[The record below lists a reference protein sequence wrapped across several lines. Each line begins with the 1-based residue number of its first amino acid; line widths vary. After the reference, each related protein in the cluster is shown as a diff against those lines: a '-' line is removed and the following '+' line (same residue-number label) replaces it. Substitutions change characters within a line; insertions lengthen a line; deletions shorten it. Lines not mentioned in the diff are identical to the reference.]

1 MLFDLRSRRRKN
13 VVRVIYLGLA
23 ALMIVGLVL
32 FGVGTG
38 ASGLLNNGNGGGGS
52 NGTTNTQV
60 KKAEAAVKQHPN
72 SASAWGSLYEAQM
85 INAQSGTNVTG
96 TSGEPTRSGVKA
108 LKAAAVSWQKYLALT
123 NQKPSLVLAE
133 YAGKMYTTL
142 ALTNTSGAWNDATD
156 SWQYAIQATPAS
168 QPGSLITPY
177 ECAALTGYA
186 GKQTQNATLAAA
198 RAEQL
203 AKKIHESVA
212 DTAQLKEALVGAK
225 KATKTAAEGALA
237 TCSTLQA

>member
-23 ALMIVGLVL
+23 AIMIIGLVL

-38 ASGLLNNGNGGGGS
+38 ASGLLNNGSGGGGATG
-52 NGTTNTQV
+52 NTNTQV
-60 KKAEAAVKQHPN
+60 KKAEAFVKKHPN
-72 SASAWGSLYEAQM
+72 SPSAWGALYEAQM
-85 INAQSGTNVTG
+85 INAQSGANVSG
-96 TSGEPTRSGVKA
+96 TSQEPTRAGVKA
-108 LKAAAVSWQKYLALT
+108 LTAAAVTWQKYLALT
-123 NQKPSLVLAE
+123 KQKPSTVYAE

-142 ALTNTSGAWNDATD
+142 ALTNTAGAWQDATNA
-156 SWQYAIQATPAS
+156 WQYTIQSIPSS

-177 ECAALTGYA
+177 ECAAFTGYA
-186 GKQTQNATLAAA
+186 GKQSQNAALASA

-203 AKKIHESVA
+203 AKQIHETVT
-212 DTAQLKEALVGAK
+212 DTAQLREALLAAK
-225 KATKTAAEGALA
+225 KTTKSAAEAALA